1 MPELQNINILVNF
14 TAKSGDIMTRETLGW
29 DFPIQPIYFTQRY
42 ISKQK
47 RCKYNIELVI
57 ESAVRSSVP
66 LQQTATAFS
75 LLKDSFHTSP
85 MIRTGQRKELNS
97 IQVALLIL
105 FHQFISCT
113 IFFSALCIS
122 INVLL
127 YTGGERLK
135 IAEKNIWIPYIKSQ
149 KH

>member
-113 IFFSALCIS
+113 IFFFCTLHKYKCITLHRGRK
-122 INVLL
+122 V
-127 YTGGERLK
+127 
-135 IAEKNIWIPYIKSQ
+135 KNSRKKYLDTL
-149 KH
+149 H